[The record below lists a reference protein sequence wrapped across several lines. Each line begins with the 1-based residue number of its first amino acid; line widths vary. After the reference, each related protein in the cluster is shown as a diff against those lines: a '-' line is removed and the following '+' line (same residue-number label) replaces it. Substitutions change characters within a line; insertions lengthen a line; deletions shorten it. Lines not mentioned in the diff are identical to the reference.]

1 MFSGRLKYTKKNK
14 KKLDDFTSG
23 VRTNCADMAGGW
35 EGVDRAKGGTA
46 SGTELG
52 KQGGT
57 DEAATVQ
64 ANRTWLV
71 SGTTLT
77 LNFLRKSMPKMGPAT
92 AACKKKK

>member
-1 MFSGRLKYTKKNK
+1 
-14 KKLDDFTSG
+14 
-23 VRTNCADMAGGW
+23 MAGGW
-35 EGVDRAKGGTA
+35 EEVGRAKGGTA

-52 KQGGT
+52 KRGGT
-57 DEAATVQ
+57 DKAATLQ

-92 AACKKKK
+92 AACKKLEVKSLP

>member
-1 MFSGRLKYTKKNK
+1 
-14 KKLDDFTSG
+14 
-23 VRTNCADMAGGW
+23 MAGGW
-35 EGVDRAKGGTA
+35 EEVGRADSGTD

-52 KQGGT
+52 KRGGM

-92 AACKKKK
+92 AACKKLEVKSFS